1 MYIIASSFYSAVQL
15 KFTSTHSLESQL
27 SMRKIHLTQRGCID
41 AFSVI
46 CYTSLNS
53 KESTKCQLKKTDK
66 NKINENKSEINK
78 NS

>member
-15 KFTSTHSLESQL
+15 KFTSAHFLESQL

-46 CYTSLNS
+46 CYTSLNYLQFEGIYKMS
-53 KESTKCQLKKTDK
+53 VEKDR
-66 NKINENKSEINK
+66 
-78 NS
+78 